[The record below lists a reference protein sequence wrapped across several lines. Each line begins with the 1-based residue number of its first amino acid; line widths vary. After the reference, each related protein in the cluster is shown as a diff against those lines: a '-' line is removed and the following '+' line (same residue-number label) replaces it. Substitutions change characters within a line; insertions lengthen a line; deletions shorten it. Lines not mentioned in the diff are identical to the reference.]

1 MKYKIKKRK
10 KAVMT
15 WQIVLLLVVIFFLVS
30 TSYSLLSE
38 KLFINGTATGTNQN
52 GDMPVILV
60 PESGTDQY
68 VVTDLA
74 SNVATIESQYIENNV
89 LVVNYLA
96 KSNKGKP
103 TNTNI
108 NIDFKNSY
116 PQTIENGT
124 TTYEITGNT
133 AFFNNSQPTIT
144 TTTSINSGEN
154 GTVSIQLRNLK
165 FNSLT
170 TSATCK
176 IQVTYQMNGQNI
188 EFYIQLNFT
197 K

>member
-1 MKYKIKKRK
+1 MANSSTVSGNI
-10 KAVMT
+10 
-15 WQIVLLLVVIFFLVS
+15 FLVS
-30 TSYSLLSE
+30 TSYSLLST

-60 PESGTDQY
+60 PES
-68 VVTDLA
+68 
-74 SNVATIESQYIENNV
+74 
-89 LVVNYLA
+89 
-96 KSNKGKP
+96 
-103 TNTNI
+103 
-108 NIDFKNSY
+108 
-116 PQTIENGT
+116 
-124 TTYEITGNT
+124 
-133 AFFNNSQPTIT
+133 
-144 TTTSINSGEN
+144 